1 MNYYNI
7 KTKSLEKALSEAS
20 LTKLPGR
27 LDADGV
33 VSKRAKKEK
42 IWIKAVVLVKK
53 EDRTESYGL
62 AMRRGDG
69 FVQVVQDF
77 GTLSR
82 IMGIVGVYPYLY
94 LDADRFLNNY
104 TDGTLPLKNLISAA
118 MTADAGYAKKIEALL
133 KSRELA
139 DFSDLDDDAKFAA
152 AVDAAIV
159 LQEQQREYDM
169 QNNAIEEPEEPVLQD
184 EDGDD
189 SVESFESVTDANEE
203 AKKPVSDGN
212 LKVKRIMILDKEGK
226 VTSTTEI
233 EDSKTAKRR
242 GRPRKNA

>member
-7 KTKSLEKALSEAS
+7 KTESLAKALKEAS

-27 LDADGV
+27 LDADGIV
-33 VSKRAKKEK
+33 TKKAGKQK
-42 IWIKAVVLVKK
+42 IWVKAIALVKK

-62 AMRRGDG
+62 AERRGDG

-82 IMGIVGVYPYLY
+82 IMGIVGVYPYMY

-104 TDGTLPLKNLISAA
+104 TDGTLPLKNLITAA
-118 MTADAGYAKKIEALL
+118 MTADAKYAGKIEALL
-133 KSRELA
+133 KSRELS

-159 LQEQQREYDM
+159 LQEQQATYDV
-169 QNNAIEEPEEPVLQD
+169 QNNAIEEPEEPVVQSED
-184 EDGDD
+184 ELNP
-189 SVESFESVTDANEE
+189 VESFESVTDAKKE
-203 AKKPVSDGN
+203 AEKPVSDGG
-212 LKVKRIMILDKEGK
+212 LKVKRIMILDREGK
-226 VTSTTEI
+226 VASTTEI
-233 EDSKTAKRR
+233 EEAKTAKRR